1 MQNNNPEVY
10 FPKEV
15 WEIIKEYSLGSK
27 EYWKEQ
33 YTNTLNKH
41 NSELLKYKA
50 TRKISSCIY
59 NTKNINV
66 VFMES
71 KKYKQRERIYEVYNV

>member
-1 MQNNNPEVY
+1 MQNNKHDVY
-10 FPKEV
+10 FPKEI

-27 EYWKEQ
+27 EYWKAQ
-33 YTNTLNKH
+33 YIDTLKKH

-50 TRKISSCIY
+50 TRTISSCMFH
-59 NTKNINV
+59 TKNINV
-66 VFMES
+66 TFMES